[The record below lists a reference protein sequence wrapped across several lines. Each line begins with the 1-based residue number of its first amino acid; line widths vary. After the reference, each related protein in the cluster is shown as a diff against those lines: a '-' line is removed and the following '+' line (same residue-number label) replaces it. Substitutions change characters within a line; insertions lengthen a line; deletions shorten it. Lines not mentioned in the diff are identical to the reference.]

1 VKRQAIKVEV
11 RYQKRERLEF
21 GTKLG
26 INSPFWEGRK
36 KKEKKNSA
44 WATYIPNVC
53 LFTYPSIIFC
63 DFWSIVCYWM
73 SQKYPDVSR
82 RVD

>member
-26 INSPFWEGRK
+26 INSPF
-36 KKEKKNSA
+36 
-44 WATYIPNVC
+44 
-53 LFTYPSIIFC
+53 
-63 DFWSIVCYWM
+63 
-73 SQKYPDVSR
+73 
-82 RVD
+82 